1 MEIGEDETD
10 KLDEIF
16 YIDQDLNKLW
26 IRKPAD
32 KWIKQ

>member
-1 MEIGEDETD
+1 MEISEDETD

-26 IRKPAD
+26 TRKSAD